1 MKTKCIWLTGL
12 PCSGKTT
19 LAKELEKHYSSS
31 IVIDGDEIRNTP
43 LANKAGFTAEDRKNH
58 ILKMGH
64 LAKMFTGTG
73 TTAICSFVS
82 PSDEVRQEVRA
93 LFEEGDF
100 VEVHVDAPLSVCIDR
115 DVKGM
120 YAKALSGEIA
130 HFTGIGSKYDIP
142 STPELT
148 LDTSKLSI
156 EECVNQI
163 LDFNPP
169 RSNKKCLFIGR
180 WNGVFHNGHDHII
193 QSKLEQ
199 GKEVLLGVRDVE
211 PDEKNPWTA
220 KQVKEM
226 LEHRFKAD
234 DRVQVVIIPDV
245 ESVEYGRGVGYEVN
259 EIKVTKDIAGISGT
273 ECRKMISE
281 GNDSWK
287 AFVPSEIVEYFGDKR

>member
-1 MKTKCIWLTGL
+1 MKTRCIWLTGL

-19 LAKELEKHYSSS
+19 LAKELEGHYSSS
-31 IVIDGDEIRNTP
+31 IVLDGDEIRNTP
-43 LANKAGFTAEDRKNH
+43 LANKAGFSAEDRKNH
-58 ILKMGH
+58 ILRMGH
-64 LAKMFTGTG
+64 LAKMFTSTG
-73 TTAICSFVS
+73 VTAICSFVS
-82 PSDEVRQEVRA
+82 PSEETRQAVRA
-93 LFEEGDF
+93 MFDEGDF
-100 VEVHVDAPLSVCIDR
+100 IEVHVDAPLSLCIER

-130 HFTGIGSKYDIP
+130 NFTGIGSSYDAP
-142 STPELT
+142 TRAELV
-148 LDTSKLSI
+148 LDTASMTVD
-156 EECVNQI
+156 ECVKQI
-163 LDFNPP
+163 LDCNPP

-226 LEHRFKAD
+226 LEYRFKD
-234 DRVQVVIIPDV
+234 DNRVQVIIIPDV

-273 ECRKMISE
+273 ECRRMISE
-281 GNDSWK
+281 GTDSWK
-287 AFVPSEIVEYFGDKR
+287 DFVPAEIVEFFENE